1 VTDSHRSALLV
12 ASRPAR
18 RRRIAAALEGQGIT
32 VVAEIDDPDE
42 ALPLLEQCEPSVLV
56 IELST
61 GQEGSDLVVRNAHVL
76 DFVGAARK
84 RAPGL
89 RVIAVTESLD
99 PGLVADAA
107 TRGVDAY
114 VLEPNS
120 D

>member
-1 VTDSHRSALLV
+1 VSGSHRSALLV
-12 ASRPAR
+12 ARPAAR
-18 RRRIAAALEGQGIT
+18 RRRIATALEGQGIT

-42 ALPLLEQCEPSVLV
+42 ALPLLERCEPTVLV

-61 GQEGSDLVVRNAHVL
+61 ARDDSDLMLRNAHVL

-84 RAPGL
+84 RVPDL

-99 PGLVADAA
+99 AGLVADTA
-107 TRGVDAY
+107 TWGVDAY
-114 VLEPNS
+114 VLEPGS